1 MNILRADFAYLEYKT
16 TEIIKHVYLI

>member
-1 MNILRADFAYLEYKT
+1 MNILRVDFAYLEYKT